1 MSCYVFLFR
10 PRAYLEMDL
19 TASGIFV
26 SLFFMPFLV
35 TRSVSATDSSTVFSA
50 NVPFECSIQNNNAGP
65 VSMSSNASSYG
76 PSFLLFNATA
86 EPLEL
91 SGNGLS
97 SVAIDY
103 KQISGRQARN
113 TRLIATV
120 PINSGF
126 DALYT
131 YMQNGSSVLSSEGGV
146 MEGGFPRLVAT
157 PKPITIYFYADVD
170 NKAGQ
175 TYEFEVTLSC
185 LQKSE

>member
-1 MSCYVFLFR
+1 MNLRFVLF
-10 PRAYLEMDL
+10 
-19 TASGIFV
+19 TFFFASIFMMREAMAA
-26 SLFFMPFLV
+26 S
-35 TRSVSATDSSTVFSA
+35 SSTAFSA
-50 NVPFECSIQNNNAGP
+50 NVPFECSIQNNNSGS
-65 VSMSSNASSYG
+65 VSMSSKASSYG
-76 PSFLLFNATA
+76 PSFLFLNATA

-91 SGNGLS
+91 SGNGIS

-120 PINSGF
+120 PLNSGF

>member
-1 MSCYVFLFR
+1 MFFFLVEGGIWKWISTTSC
-10 PRAYLEMDL
+10 
-19 TASGIFV
+19 IFA
-26 SLFFMPFLV
+26 SLFFVPFLV
-35 TRSVSATDSSTVFSA
+35 IRSVSATESSTVFSA
-50 NVPFECSIQNNNAGP
+50 NVPFDCSIQNNNSGS
-65 VSMSSNASSYG
+65 VSMSSGDSDFG
-76 PSFLLFNATA
+76 PSFLNLIATA
-86 EPLEL
+86 QPLEV

-103 KQISGRQARN
+103 IQTSGREAEN

-146 MEGGFPRLVAT
+146 MEGGFPQLVST
-157 PKPITIYFYADVD
+157 PRPITLSFIADVA
-170 NKAGQ
+170 NEPGQ
-175 TYEFEVTLSC
+175 TYEFEVTLTC

>member
-1 MSCYVFLFR
+1 MSTTSC
-10 PRAYLEMDL
+10 
-19 TASGIFV
+19 IFA
-26 SLFFMPFLV
+26 SLFFVPFLV
-35 TRSVSATDSSTVFSA
+35 IRSVSATESSTVFSA
-50 NVPFECSIQNNNAGP
+50 NVPFDCSIQNNNSGS
-65 VSMSSNASSYG
+65 VSMSSGDSDFG
-76 PSFLLFNATA
+76 PSFLNLIATA
-86 EPLEL
+86 QPLEV

-103 KQISGRQARN
+103 IQTSGREAEN

-146 MEGGFPRLVAT
+146 MEGGFPQLVST
-157 PKPITIYFYADVD
+157 PRPITLSFIADVA
-170 NKAGQ
+170 NEPGQ
-175 TYEFEVTLSC
+175 TYEFEVTLTC

>member
-1 MSCYVFLFR
+1 MNLRFVLSTFFFASIFMMR
-10 PRAYLEMDL
+10 EA
-19 TASGIFV
+19 TAV
-26 SLFFMPFLV
+26 S
-35 TRSVSATDSSTVFSA
+35 SSTAFSA
-50 NVPFECSIQNNNAGP
+50 NVPFECSIQNNNSGS
-65 VSMSSNASSYG
+65 VSMSSKASSYG
-76 PSFLLFNATA
+76 PSFLFLNATA

-103 KQISGRQARN
+103 IQTSGREAEN
-113 TRLIATV
+113 TRLIAIV
-120 PINSGF
+120 PTNFG

>member
-1 MSCYVFLFR
+1 MYFCSDR
-10 PRAYLEMDL
+10 GHIWKWIS
-19 TASGIFV
+19 TISGIFV
-26 SLFFMPFLV
+26 SLFFTPFLV
-35 TRSVSATDSSTVFSA
+35 IRSVSATESCTVFSA
-50 NVPFECSIQNNNAGP
+50 NVPFECSIQNNNSGS
-65 VSMSSNASSYG
+65 VSMSSKASSYG
-76 PSFLLFNATA
+76 PSFLFLNATA

-97 SVAIDY
+97 TVAIDY

-131 YMQNGSSVLSSEGGV
+131 YMQNGSSVLSSEGGE
-146 MEGGFPRLVAT
+146 MEGGFPQLVST
-157 PKPITIYFYADVD
+157 PRPITLSFIADVA
-170 NKAGQ
+170 NQPGQ
-175 TYEFEVTLSC
+175 TYEFEVTLTC